1 MAGWQ
6 VSYLFDFLIH
16 VFFIRS
22 VEVSGLPLS
31 RKPAVDPPQDFLWE
45 KFPDGD
51 RAGVGQT

>member
-31 RKPAVDPPQDFLWE
+31 RKPAVDPLQDFLWE